1 MTRLQRNHF
10 YVKSY
15 VESHKILFQK
25 ISMIIDAYVHSCV
38 LSISKLLIIV
48 HSYIALTAWCS
59 GHRFLPPPLPIKKL
73 ILAFSNDGGPH
84 IAILH
89 PRLLSIYSLERGKG
103 KAQVS
108 PSVH

>member
-59 GHRFLPPPLPIKKL
+59 GHRFGGGGGGGCSNKK
-73 ILAFSNDGGPH
+73 INSCF
-84 IAILH
+84 
-89 PRLLSIYSLERGKG
+89 
-103 KAQVS
+103 QQ
-108 PSVH
+108 